1 MDIRKRFPNSLTQK
15 MLIIVGISTI
25 GDGFKRF
32 QKIFF
37 PRLRSRNR
45 IFRDRNHIS
54 HSDFRNQ
61 EYKKLRFNGNSDTL
75 KSKLFKINLEQDTSQ
90 TGYITNRRG

>member
-1 MDIRKRFPNSLTQK
+1 MDIRKRFPNSLPQK
-15 MLIIVGISTI
+15 MLPIVEIPTI

-45 IFRDRNHIS
+45 IFRNRSHIS

-75 KSKLFKINLEQDTSQ
+75 KSRLFKINLEQDPLQ
-90 TGYITNRRG
+90 TGYTTSRRG